1 VSILNIFDNDAFG
14 VVSRSRALSQQPA
27 APARV
32 RSLGIFTPVPVATTT
47 VALESIDGSLSI
59 VPSTRRGGPGV
70 TQQRDRATIRDVR
83 IPRFAVEDVI
93 TADDL
98 QNVRVLGTDSELAR
112 AESVFNEKVTKANR
126 NLDTTEEF
134 LLLGALRGLVQDRD
148 ENGNLRTLLD
158 LHGLFGLTA
167 PAPTD
172 FQLTAANPAR
182 GALNDAVSAE
192 VYAIEDALD
201 GIPFDHVHAFVGRT
215 FAKNFRSHPEFQAA
229 LLNEPYALR
238 AERNGGE
245 GYTWQFAGVTFEV
258 MGRRING
265 APFVGDNEA
274 IFFPVGA
281 EGVAEVY
288 YGPADYVETANTI
301 GLPRYVNNWALNPR
315 ARHVEVQMNV
325 LPVWRKPAALRRAV
339 GNT

>member
-1 VSILNIFDNDAFG
+1 VSILNIFDHDAFS
-14 VVSRSRALSQQPA
+14 VVTRSRALSQQPP

-32 RSLGIFTPVPVATTT
+32 RSLGLFTPVPVATTI

-70 TQQRDRATIRDVR
+70 TQQRDRAMIRDVR
-83 IPRFAVEDVI
+83 IPRFVVEDII

-98 QNVRVLGTDSELAR
+98 QNVRVFGADSDLAR
-112 AESVFNEKVTKANR
+112 VEAVFNEKVAKANR

-148 ENGNLRTLLD
+148 ESGNLRTLLNLYD
-158 LHGLFGLTA
+158 LFGITV

-229 LLNEPYALR
+229 LINEPFALR

-274 IFFPVGA
+274 LFFPVGA

-315 ARHVEVQMNV
+315 ARHIEVQMNV

>member
-1 VSILNIFDNDAFG
+1 MSILNIFDNDAFG
-14 VVSRSRALSQQPA
+14 VVSRSRALSQQPP

-32 RSLGIFTPVPVATTT
+32 RSLGIFTPVPVATTD
-47 VALESIDGSLSI
+47 VALESIDGTLSI
-59 VPSTRRGGPGV
+59 VPSTSRGGPGV
-70 TQQRDRATIRDVR
+70 TQQRDRAQLRKVS
-83 IPRFAVEDVI
+83 IPRFSVEDVI

-112 AESVFNEKVTKANR
+112 AESVFADKVAKANR

-148 ENGNLRTLLD
+148 LNGNLRTLLD
-158 LHGLFGLTA
+158 LNDLFGLTA
-167 PAPTD
+167 PAPTN
-172 FQLTAANPAR
+172 FNLTAQNPTR

-201 GIPFDHVHAFVGRT
+201 GIPFQGVHAFVGRT
-215 FAKNFRSHPEFQAA
+215 FARNFLSHPEYQAV
-229 LLNEPYALR
+229 LLNEGR
-238 AERNGGE
+238 AERAQRNGGE
-245 GYTWQFAGVTFEV
+245 GYTFQFAGVTFEV

-265 APFVGDNEA
+265 APFVADNEA
-274 IFFPVGA
+274 LFFPLGA

-301 GLPRYVNNWALNPR
+301 GLPRYANNWALNPR
-315 ARHVEVQMNV
+315 ARHVEVQANI

-339 GNT
+339 GNA